1 MDSKA
6 LAHMAEARRLVAAL
20 VTEMADLQR
29 EIDTIRY
36 LAKAPETQ
44 LLSESIRDTEL
55 PTKVKGALINDGIL
69 TVADLV
75 QRKPRYLETIPCFG
89 KSGLEAIR
97 WYLGLRGLYL
107 GMDIGAKDK

>member
-6 LAHMAEARRLVAAL
+6 LAHMTEARRLVAAL

-29 EIDTIRY
+29 EVDTIRY
-36 LAKAPETQ
+36 LAKVPETK

-55 PTKVKGALINDGIL
+55 PTKVKDALIKSGIL
-69 TVADLV
+69 TIADLV

-107 GMDIGAKDK
+107 GMDIGAKNK